1 MYFKHL
7 YLKNELGEPQFL
19 LLERDYQAKIKL
31 SVKVKEFFGAELRQ
45 PLRTDNFKV
54 DLTRDL
60 QRLRGKFGIFHFW
73 KFLCKNIQKSSFATV
88 YAILSISST
97 IDKLNFR
104 IYVTVNLQYRSEINS
119 NNVAIL

>member
-1 MYFKHL
+1 MATKAIYKHSNFCISNT

-45 PLRTDNFKV
+45 PLRMDNFKV

-60 QRLRGKFGIFHFW
+60 QRFRGKFGIFHF
-73 KFLCKNIQKSSFATV
+73 
-88 YAILSISST
+88 
-97 IDKLNFR
+97 
-104 IYVTVNLQYRSEINS
+104 
-119 NNVAIL
+119 